1 MIVALYQAQTMR
13 KQLEDDRKLDKESI
27 AKAPEKFKSEASWKL
42 FFKALETYLGQMLGS
57 GCILLCYVISRQ
69 ANPKPKAFFANNKQD
84 HDQPTKKTISL
95 WNNQVIGT

>member
-27 AKAPEKFKSEASWKL
+27 AKAPEKFKTEASWKL

-57 GCILLCYVISRQ
+57 GCILLCYVISSQ
-69 ANPKPKAFFANNKQD
+69 ANPKPKGFFANNKQD